1 MRYTL
6 LGDSGLRVSEFALGT
21 MTFGTDWAFGA
32 DPDES
37 RKQFELFAEAGGNF
51 VDTANKY
58 TNGTSERILGEL
70 LGNERE
76 RFVVATKYTLSTKD
90 GDPNSAGNS
99 RKNLMQALDASL
111 RRLNTDYVDLLWV
124 HAWDFLTSPEEVM
137 RGLDDQVR
145 AGKVGYVG
153 ISDTPAWLIARM
165 QTMAELRGWT
175 PFVGLQIPYS
185 LAQREVERELIP
197 MAHGLGL
204 TVTAWSPLAGGLLS
218 GKYTRSG
225 TGSDEARRLGEQPED
240 KLRIAR
246 AVDAVAGELGVPSA
260 QVALAWLRAQQ
271 GVIPILG
278 ARTAQQLSSN
288 LDSLE
293 VTLTPEQILRLDEVS
308 AVELGFP
315 HDFLVEQNLAVR
327 GDLAQLIDVPAGRR
341 RI

>member
-32 DPDES
+32 DPAES

-70 LGNERE
+70 LAGDRE
-76 RFVVATKYTLSTKD
+76 RFVVATKYALSTRD

-99 RKNLMQALDASL
+99 RKNLVQALDASL
-111 RRLNTDYVDLLWV
+111 RRLDTDYVDLLWI

-137 RGLDDQVR
+137 RALDDQVR
-145 AGKVGYVG
+145 AGKVSYVG
-153 ISDTPAWLIARM
+153 ISDTPAWLVTRM
-165 QTMAELRGWT
+165 QTIAELRGWT

-204 TVTAWSPLAGGLLS
+204 TITAWAPLAGGLLS

-225 TGSDEARRLGEQPED
+225 AASDEARRLGEQPED
-240 KLRIAR
+240 TLRIAR
-246 AVDAVAGELGVPSA
+246 AVDAVADELDVPSA
-260 QVALAWLRAQQ
+260 HVALAWLRAQR

-278 ARTAQQLSSN
+278 ARTAQQLRSN
-288 LDSLE
+288 LDSLA
-293 VTLTPEQILRLDEVS
+293 VRLTPEQVRSLNEVS

-315 HDFLVEQNLAVR
+315 HDFLVEQDAMVR
-327 GDLAQLIDVPAGRR
+327 GDLAHLIDIPAGRR